1 MGGGVLVEVAV
12 SALPFMDGVGWGNP
26 APALGEVCGDLEM
39 AKGAG
44 KVAWE
49 AGADGGVEFG
59 VA

>member
-1 MGGGVLVEVAV
+1 MVEVAV

-26 APALGEVCGDLEM
+26 APALGEVGGDLEM

-44 KVAWE
+44 KVAGQ

-59 VA
+59 LA